1 MKKII
6 TLTLMLAAFSS
17 CSNMESDAQKVC
29 SAMDELKETMPEM
42 MKLSFKS
49 ALGTEESKKEATQK
63 LDSLKKELDAMSKE
77 MEEIQSKYDKDEFQQ
92 YLIENCES
100 AEKMK
105 EMFQGLEGLTKGVDE

>member
-49 ALGTEESKKEATQK
+49 ALGTEESKKRG
-63 LDSLKKELDAMSKE
+63 
-77 MEEIQSKYDKDEFQQ
+77 
-92 YLIENCES
+92 N
-100 AEKMK
+100 
-105 EMFQGLEGLTKGVDE
+105 TKT